1 MVENRK
7 PLGGP
12 AVADDGMSLWARGGL
27 NVETLEFVLSGIGHA
42 WLGNRGRI
50 VAPGTLL
57 PTCGVLL
64 YAIAMLFVGTDCVR
78 STERCLR
85 TDDG

>member
-1 MVENRK
+1 
-7 PLGGP
+7 
-12 AVADDGMSLWARGGL
+12 
-27 NVETLEFVLSGIGHA
+27 
-42 WLGNRGRI
+42 